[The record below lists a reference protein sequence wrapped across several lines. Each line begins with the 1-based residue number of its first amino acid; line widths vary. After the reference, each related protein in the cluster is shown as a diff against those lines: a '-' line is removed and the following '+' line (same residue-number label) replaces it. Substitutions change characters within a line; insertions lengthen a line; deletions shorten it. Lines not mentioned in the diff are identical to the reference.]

1 MLHQFGYHPAEY
13 LTNTSRNQIHEMLK
27 QGIIVESTSPWLAPC
42 VYVSKKNGELRICVD
57 YRELNKCT
65 QKNSNPLPL
74 PDEVQDKISQSRV
87 FSKLDCRKG
96 FWQVPINPADQCKT
110 AFSTGPG
117 MGLYTFCRLPFGLS
131 GSPGTFQLLMDHIK
145 GISPLLWFISMTY

>member
-27 QGIIVESTSPWLAPC
+27 QRIIVESTSPWLAPC

-65 QKNSNPLPL
+65 QKNSNPLQI